1 MASSKSSSL
10 LDGWKAIKRQRR
22 RFPVLCPAHKYIET
36 RTTTTKVL
44 GIGPVC
50 LIVPAIVVL

>member
-1 MASSKSSSL
+1 MASFKSSSL

-22 RFPVLCPAHKYIET
+22 RFPAHKYIET